1 MAASFWFV
9 EDPHES
15 SAVLQW
21 FRALS
26 PAPEETNTATGIAF
40 YFRQAG
46 PLALKN
52 DGSIDGSSSPL
63 VMLVVPTVRRG
74 VMWTTGSVHFLPMP
88 VSQFPVMMKIR
99 KMFTR
104 WIEEQP
110 LAYDP
115 HVNADKP
122 FAYYLEGS
130 AANRGPL
137 YGLPSGMAAL
147 SRGQFFVDELDN
159 DFVLDR
165 VCRSLRLRGIECE
178 P

>member
-15 SAVLQW
+15 SEVLQW

-26 PAPEETNTATGIAF
+26 QPAEETLTATGYAL

-46 PLALKN
+46 PLALKD
-52 DGSIDGSSSPL
+52 DGSIDGSNSP
-63 VMLVVPTVRRG
+63 VVTVIVPTIRRG
-74 VMWTTGSVHFLPMP
+74 VMWTTGSVHFLPRP
-88 VSQFPVMMKIR
+88 VSQFPDIAKIR
-99 KMFTR
+99 KLFTR
-104 WIEEQP
+104 WIEALP

-115 HVNADKP
+115 HVNAEKP

-137 YGLPSGMAAL
+137 YGLPSGMMAL

-165 VCRSLRLRGIECE
+165 VCRTLRLRGVECE

>member
-15 SAVLQW
+15 SEVLQW
-21 FRALS
+21 FRAL
-26 PAPEETNTATGIAF
+26 PQPPEETPTATGYAL
-40 YFRQAG
+40 YFREAG
-46 PLALKN
+46 PLAVK
-52 DGSIDGSSSPL
+52 DDSSIDGSSSPV
-63 VMLVVPTVRRG
+63 VMVVVPTIRRG
-74 VMWTTGSVHFLPMP
+74 ILWTTGSVHFLSMP
-88 VSQFPVMMKIR
+88 VSQFPVIAKIR
-99 KMFTR
+99 KTFTR
-104 WIEEQP
+104 WIEEWP

-115 HVNADKP
+115 HRDAEKP

-137 YGLPSGMAAL
+137 YGLPSGMTAL
-147 SRGQFFVDELDN
+147 SRGQYFVDELDN

-165 VCRSLRLRGIECE
+165 VCRALKLRGIECE